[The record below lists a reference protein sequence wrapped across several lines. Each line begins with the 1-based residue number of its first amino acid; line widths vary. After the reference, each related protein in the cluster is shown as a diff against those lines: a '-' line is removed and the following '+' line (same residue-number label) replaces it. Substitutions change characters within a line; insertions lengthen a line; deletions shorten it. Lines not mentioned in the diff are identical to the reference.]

1 MNSLER
7 LKEEFNDIQRDPLSN
22 MGYSIGLFKED
33 NYYEWDIKLLGAKDS
48 LYAGGLFHIKILFP
62 KEYPDKAPNIIF
74 FNTNLSC

>member
-33 NYYEWDIKLLGAKDS
+33 KRMY
-48 LYAGGLFHIKILFP
+48 
-62 KEYPDKAPNIIF
+62 DK
-74 FNTNLSC
+74 